1 MSLES
6 LMDSNSN
13 DLENLIKQ
21 ENIISYNPLCV
32 RKKSNWSVTSN
43 EYKFDHEDFS
53 PETLLKDTNDHSPKL
68 KALLKK
74 IKTLDANDYK
84 KHGRLFKH
92 FIFSDLK
99 NGNYG
104 AKLLASA
111 LIANGMTLGYTATP
125 KKTTK
130 KTDKRYGKLE
140 LLSDKK
146 LLETEGENFY
156 LLSSTPV
163 FDQPISVITKKEI
176 LKRFNARDDNIY
188 GKFARVII
196 MDSGFKEGID
206 LFDIKYIHIFEPST
220 VSADQKQVIG
230 RGTRT
235 CGQKGL
241 EFHPTQGW
249 PLHVFIYDL
258 SIPEKLRGSFLNSG
272 STMDL
277 FFKAMNINVQLI
289 NFASEIENTTIY
301 GSVDYELNKN
311 IHSFSID
318 FHDSD
323 DEESL
328 DSDDEFELL
337 DDDSAM
343 PIEGLRELGQRKAGR
358 NGKLDWQNMESQI
371 GGGPKLKIRNR
382 EPIVISK
389 SQTEFIPLNFEQ
401 MRKYIQDHF
410 HQYSWDAVKMENLCA
425 QRGGLVRQIGG
436 GPDLIKYTPT
446 QDFVRNYFTSNNP
459 LKGMLLFH
467 SVGTGKC
474 HAKDTPIIMY
484 DGSIK
489 MVQDICVGDKLMGD
503 DSTPREVLSLAQG
516 KDDLYDIIPVK
527 GDKYTV
533 NSEHIL
539 CLKPTR
545 LGAVHISSQ
554 KNYPYSAK
562 FFKENG
568 KISAKSF
575 KTKEEAELFLDDH
588 HSKNPI
594 IEIPVNEYLKLSS
607 SSRKNLKGYRTG
619 VDFETKTID
628 FDPYIIGFWLGDGS
642 KRGPVFT
649 TQDAKVLY
657 YLFKELPKYNLTLNY
672 QSGYDYRVS
681 SVIPR
686 GENILLKALQK
697 YNLIN
702 NKHIPNDYK
711 INDRNNRLLLLA
723 GLIDSDGCKDNAGIE
738 ITQKNKILAEDI
750 VFLCRSLG
758 FAAYIKECE
767 KSCTYKGEKKTGTY
781 YRIHISGDELID
793 IPVKID
799 RKRVEERKQKKSV
812 LVTGIE
818 VSWNKKGDYYGFTL
832 DGNNRYLLGDFTV
845 THNTCSA
852 IAAATNTFEKDGYT
866 ILWVTRHT
874 LKNDIWKNMF
884 DQVCNENI
892 RTEIENHY
900 LKIPA
905 DQNKRMRLLS
915 KSWKIRP
922 MSYKQFS
929 NLVSKKND
937 YYKKLVQING
947 ELDPLRKT
955 LLIIDEA
962 HKLYG
967 GGDLSNVERP
977 DMNALHKSLMSSYT
991 LSGRDSVKL
1000 LLMTATPMTDDPME
1014 IIKLLNL
1021 LRPIER
1027 QIPDDFN
1034 SFSTEYLNEH
1044 GQFTE
1049 IGRHKYLDDIA
1060 GYVSYLNR
1068 ERDARQFAQPIVK
1081 HVHVPITEDIES
1093 VERFDKKIV
1102 RDLMNTDILH
1112 LKTQIVEKNKTI
1124 QGELSE
1130 ADKNMFSFLK
1140 EETCGDLEGKPLKL
1154 CEKVTKANIKELVQ
1168 EAKAEIKKIREQIKE
1183 IRELIKN
1190 RNLLRNT
1197 ALNDVKENVANNEEN
1212 FERYKQSV
1220 IYNMKNKCGK
1230 KISGK
1235 IPLKELAENDP
1246 QTRQYSE
1253 DISAYNNKIAEL
1265 QDLLKTDLENHKKR
1279 IDHLKKILKKDLS
1292 ELESSVIKMTIVDE
1306 RKAFKTVMKI
1316 KKRDA
1321 TKTQKDIKKQI
1332 GVLEKSKKKRFHQ
1345 LKKTVKN
1352 MANAEK
1358 KKEKGI
1364 ARAEKKLRKTM
1375 RKQGEL
1381 RDEIKHDLLV
1391 NLVDKYRSKIKNDL
1405 VGVNE
1410 EIHHKQMEKENTR
1423 LEKQKEK
1430 EKAKEDTRRIRAEEK
1445 ENLRKTK
1452 KALKE
1457 KEKQDK
1463 KEEKTREAER
1473 KAREKQE
1480 TKERT
1485 KREKS
1490 AKKTHKKLN

>member
-1 MSLES
+1 MSLDS
-6 LMDSNSN
+6 LIDSNSN
-13 DLENLIKQ
+13 DLDNLIKQ

-32 RKKSNWSVTSN
+32 RKKSNWSVVSN
-43 EYKFDHEDFS
+43 DYKFDHEDFS
-53 PETLLKDTNDHSPKL
+53 PETLLKDMNDHSPKL

-74 IKTLDANDYK
+74 IKTLDASDYK
-84 KHGRLFKH
+84 KHGKMFKH

-111 LIANGMTLGYTATP
+111 LIASGMTLGYTAAP

-130 KTDKRYGKLE
+130 KSDKRYGKLE

-146 LLETEGENFY
+146 LLETKGENFY

-188 GKFARVII
+188 GNFARIII

-258 SIPEKLRGSFLNSG
+258 SIPEKLRTSFLNSG
-272 STMDL
+272 SAMDL

-318 FHDSD
+318 FNDSD

-328 DSDDEFELL
+328 DSDDEFEVLNG
-337 DDDSAM
+337 
-343 PIEGLRELGQRKAGR
+343 PIKKLR
-358 NGKLDWQNMESQI
+358 

-382 EPIVISK
+382 EPIVISN
-389 SQTEFIPLNFEQ
+389 SQPEFIPLNFEQ

-410 HQYSWDAVKMENLCA
+410 HQYSWDAVKMENLCV
-425 QRGGLVRQIGG
+425 QRGGLARQTGG
-436 GPDLIKYTPT
+436 APDLIKYTPT

-467 SVGTGKC
+467 SVGTGK
-474 HAKDTPIIMY
+474 
-484 DGSIK
+484 
-489 MVQDICVGDKLMGD
+489 
-503 DSTPREVLSLAQG
+503 
-516 KDDLYDIIPVK
+516 
-527 GDKYTV
+527 
-533 NSEHIL
+533 
-539 CLKPTR
+539 
-545 LGAVHISSQ
+545 
-554 KNYPYSAK
+554 
-562 FFKENG
+562 
-568 KISAKSF
+568 
-575 KTKEEAELFLDDH
+575 
-588 HSKNPI
+588 
-594 IEIPVNEYLKLSS
+594 
-607 SSRKNLKGYRTG
+607 
-619 VDFETKTID
+619 
-628 FDPYIIGFWLGDGS
+628 
-642 KRGPVFT
+642 
-649 TQDAKVLY
+649 
-657 YLFKELPKYNLTLNY
+657 
-672 QSGYDYRVS
+672 
-681 SVIPR
+681 
-686 GENILLKALQK
+686 
-697 YNLIN
+697 
-702 NKHIPNDYK
+702 
-711 INDRNNRLLLLA
+711 
-723 GLIDSDGCKDNAGIE
+723 
-738 ITQKNKILAEDI
+738 
-750 VFLCRSLG
+750 
-758 FAAYIKECE
+758 
-767 KSCTYKGEKKTGTY
+767 
-781 YRIHISGDELID
+781 
-793 IPVKID
+793 
-799 RKRVEERKQKKSV
+799 
-812 LVTGIE
+812 
-818 VSWNKKGDYYGFTL
+818 
-832 DGNNRYLLGDFTV
+832 
-845 THNTCSA
+845 TCSA

-892 RTEIENHY
+892 RTEIENHD
-900 LKIPA
+900 LKIPV
-905 DQNKRMRLLS
+905 DQNKRMKLLS

-967 GGDLSNVERP
+967 GGDLSNIERP
-977 DMNALHKSLMSSYT
+977 DMNALHKSLMNSYA

-1021 LRPIER
+1021 LRPTER
-1027 QIPDDFN
+1027 QMPGDFN
-1034 SFSTEYLNEH
+1034 SFATEYLNDQ

-1049 IGRHKYLDDIA
+1049 TGRHKYLDDIA

-1081 HVHVPITEDIES
+1081 EVHVPITQDIES

-1102 RDLMNTDILH
+1102 RDLMNSDILD
-1112 LKTQIVEKNKTI
+1112 LKSQIIEKNKSL
-1124 QGELSE
+1124 QGELGE

-1140 EETCGDLEGKPLKL
+1140 EETCGDLEGKPLKV
-1154 CEKVTKANIKELVQ
+1154 CEKVVKANIKELVQ
-1168 EAKAEIKKIREQIKE
+1168 EAKGEIKKIREQIKE

-1190 RNLLRNT
+1190 RNLLRKT
-1197 ALNDVKENVANNEEN
+1197 ALNDVKENVTNNEED
-1212 FERYKQSV
+1212 FEHYKQSV
-1220 IYNMKNKCGK
+1220 VYNMKNKCGK

-1235 IPLKELAENDP
+1235 IPLKELAENDTK
-1246 QTRQYSE
+1246 TREYSE
-1253 DISAYNNKIAEL
+1253 AISAYNNKIAEL

-1279 IDHLKKILKKDLS
+1279 IEHLKKILKKDLS

-1332 GVLEKSKKKRFHQ
+1332 KGVEKSKKKRFQQ
-1345 LKKTVKN
+1345 LKKTVKK

-1375 RKQGEL
+1375 RKQGEMQ
-1381 RDEIKHDLLV
+1381 DEIKHDLLV
-1391 NLVDKYRSKIKNDL
+1391 NLVDKYRSKIMDDL
-1405 VGVNE
+1405 VGVDE
-1410 EIHHKQMEKENTR
+1410 ELHHKQMEKENAR
-1423 LEKQKEK
+1423 LQKQKEK
-1430 EKAKEDTRRIRAEEK
+1430 DKVKEDTRRIRAEEK

-1463 KEEKTREAER
+1463 KEAKERSKQEEKER
-1473 KAREKQE
+1473 KARENA
-1480 TKERT
+1480 
-1485 KREKS
+1485 